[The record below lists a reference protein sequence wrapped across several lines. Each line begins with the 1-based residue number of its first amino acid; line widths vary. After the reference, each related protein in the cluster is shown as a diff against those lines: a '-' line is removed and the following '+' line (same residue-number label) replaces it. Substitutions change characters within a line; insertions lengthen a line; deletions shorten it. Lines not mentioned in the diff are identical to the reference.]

1 MKKETFGKLFALCAL
16 VGFVGVAPVMA
27 DDDEETPLAEQM
39 ETVSGSL
46 KKLRKA
52 EGFEAK
58 AELIRGA
65 QAACIKSME
74 FLPAMFKDIKDE
86 KEKAKAKADFKRLMG
101 LTLAGLGELELAFLN
116 EDEDKADAAIDKLKD
131 LKKEGHNA
139 YIEEDE

>member
-16 VGFVGVAPVMA
+16 VGFVGVAPVVA
-27 DDDEETPLAEQM
+27 DDDETPLAEQM
-39 ETVSGSL
+39 DTVSGSL

-52 EGFEAK
+52 ENFEAK
-58 AELIRGA
+58 AALMRDA

-74 FLPAMFKDIKDE
+74 YLPAMFKDMKDE
-86 KEKAKAKADFKRLMG
+86 KEKAKATADFKRLMG

-116 EDEDKADAAIDKLKD
+116 EDEEKADEVIDKLKD

-139 YIEEDE
+139 YIEED

>member
-16 VGFVGVAPVMA
+16 IGLVGIAPVAA
-27 DDDEETPLAEQM
+27 DDDETPLAEQM

-58 AELIRGA
+58 AALVRDA
-65 QAACIKSME
+65 QAACVKSLQY
-74 FLPAMFKDIKDE
+74 LPAMFKDMKDA
-86 KEKAKAKADFKRLMG
+86 KAKAKATADYKRLMG

-116 EDEDKADAAIDKLKD
+116 EDEAKADEAVDKLKD

-139 YIEEDE
+139 YIEED